1 MRKFCEIKTELIEN
15 GSNMFRNMPIE
26 SFSGDLSSLTSCD
39 YMFDECMQ
47 LENFDWKGDN
57 TENTISSVDPN
68 ESYTAFRYC
77 PLNHK
82 GLKNALDFFTSNP
95 NTPQT
100 INVHLYANKQSYQ
113 VCRFLYSLTD
123 DYWYAQDF
131 WQGLQDGTYDR
142 YEFTGTY
149 NGKNCILTIDFI
161 EKPQDRIIDGDEM
174 FLGLNWYGET
184 NTYEDGAFVWNVEE
198 AKIKTAYRMF
208 FNAGGYGFGLGE
220 GGRPGYLVVRGSFP
234 ELENAQEMFRW
245 NFDDWTTVGH
255 EYMGGVLLDLTHYDE
270 NMPCKINNVENMV
283 DELEVH
289 HEETLKC
296 IANIAQECV
305 CETEQC
311 MGSITLPRY
320 GWDSWRG
327 ELYPS
332 NLSAEARTIY
342 TDTFEGEV
350 TEYFENQGWNVEIE
364 SAMLLVIT
372 YKLTRQNK
380 LGKTISLYVT
390 CVSEY

>member
-1 MRKFCEIKTELIEN
+1 
-15 GSNMFRNMPIE
+15 
-26 SFSGDLSSLTSCD
+26 
-39 YMFDECMQ
+39 
-47 LENFDWKGDN
+47 
-57 TENTISSVDPN
+57 
-68 ESYTAFRYC
+68 
-77 PLNHK
+77 
-82 GLKNALDFFTSNP
+82 
-95 NTPQT
+95 
-100 INVHLYANKQSYQ
+100 
-113 VCRFLYSLTD
+113 
-123 DYWYAQDF
+123 
-131 WQGLQDGTYDR
+131 
-142 YEFTGTY
+142 
-149 NGKNCILTIDFI
+149 
-161 EKPQDRIIDGDEM
+161 
-174 FLGLNWYGET
+174 
-184 NTYEDGAFVWNVEE
+184 
-198 AKIKTAYRMF
+198 
-208 FNAGGYGFGLGE
+208 
-220 GGRPGYLVVRGSFP
+220 
-234 ELENAQEMFRW
+234 MFRW